1 MQILNNAYFHISI
14 GKGSSTRF
22 MRYQFV
28 TSSLLF
34 VWTILH
40 SFSAYSQEITEVQYH
55 ETLFTDVSKIQKGQQ
70 DFKLLNRIIELI
82 DATPKGE
89 EITVCIFKFS
99 YKKITEALIRAKQ
112 RGVGVRIILNKG
124 STSNEDNEKNKER
137 LKEHFDDFYFI
148 KNDISKKGIIH
159 NKFILFS
166 RTNVGGT
173 FHDHI
178 ILQTSTNFQKK
189 SAYKLQDMVVFS
201 DKEIYDGYMKYWIQI
216 LSHRN
221 KETLPDFNCFN
232 VKNTSETMNVYFYPK
247 RREGKKYGK
256 DDIKK
261 ILKSVQNPENATIKF
276 AHGKWDDERLDIIEE
291 LKELQSEGSNLEII
305 TNKNIDESAKDELM
319 QFGND
324 LILLNN
330 SINMHTKFLLIQDG
344 NSKMVITGSHNI
356 TERSLRENF
365 EVLIVFHDELL
376 YNSYANY
383 FEEIVKVGVK

>member
-1 MQILNNAYFHISI
+1 
-14 GKGSSTRF
+14 
-22 MRYQFV
+22 MRYQLV
-28 TSSLLF
+28 AASILF

-40 SFSAYSQEITEVQYH
+40 PFGSYSQQVSAAQYC
-55 ETLFTDVSKIQKGQQ
+55 ETLFTSVSKIQNGQD
-70 DFKLLNRIIELI
+70 DFKLLGRTIELI

-89 EITVCIFKFS
+89 EITVCVFKFS
-99 YKKITEALIRAKQ
+99 YKKMTEALIRAKQ
-112 RGVGVRIILNKG
+112 RGVAVRIILNKG
-124 STSNEDNEKNKER
+124 STSNEVNQKNEKR

-148 KNDISKKGIIH
+148 ENDVSKKSIIH

-173 FHDHI
+173 FHNHI

-189 SAYKLQDMVVFS
+189 SANKLQDMVVFS
-201 DKEIYDGYMKYWIQI
+201 DKEIYDGYMKYWFQI

-221 KETLPDFNCFN
+221 KENLPEFNYFN
-232 VKNTSETMNVYFYPK
+232 VKNTSETMQVYFYPK
-247 RREGKKYGK
+247 RKEGKKYGK

-261 ILKSVQNPENATIKF
+261 ILKSIQNPENATIKF
-276 AHGKWDDERLDIIEE
+276 AHGKWDGERLDIIEE
-291 LKELQSEGSNLEII
+291 LKELQSEGSNLAII
-305 TNKNIDESAKDELM
+305 TNKNINEGARDELK

-365 EVLIVFHDELL
+365 EVLIVFHSELL
-376 YNSYANY
+376 YDSYANY
-383 FEEIVKVGVK
+383 FADIIRIGTK

>member
-1 MQILNNAYFHISI
+1 
-14 GKGSSTRF
+14 

-34 VWTILH
+34 VWTISH
-40 SFSAYSQEITEVQYH
+40 SFGTYSQEIREVQYH
-55 ETLFTDVSKIQKGQQ
+55 ETIFTDVSKIQKGQQ
-70 DFKLLNRIIELI
+70 DFKLLNRIIELM

-173 FHDHI
+173 FQDHI

-221 KETLPDFNCFN
+221 KKSLPDFNYFN

-247 RREGKKYGK
+247 RRVGKKYGK

-261 ILKSVQNPENATIKF
+261 ILKSVRNPENATIKF

-305 TNKNIDESAKDELM
+305 TNKNIDESAKDELI

-330 SINMHTKFLLIQDG
+330 SINMHTKFLLIHDG

-365 EVLIVFHDELL
+365 EVLIVFHNELL

-383 FEEIVKVGVK
+383 FEEIAKVGVK